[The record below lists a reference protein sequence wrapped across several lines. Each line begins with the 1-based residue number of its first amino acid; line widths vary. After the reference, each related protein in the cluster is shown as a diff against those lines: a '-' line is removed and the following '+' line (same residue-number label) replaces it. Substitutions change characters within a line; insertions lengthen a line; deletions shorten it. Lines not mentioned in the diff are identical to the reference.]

1 MKSVLIFFFF
11 FFSLKIYKSF
21 WMNEARFARTVLKRD
36 ILSDSQ
42 TTVSSKK

>member
-21 WMNEARFARTVLKRD
+21 WMNEARFARTVIKRD